1 MNQLIKIL
9 PYWLSTYTF
18 EVYVI
23 FKQAFKK
30 FTPYL
35 IHLFPKNENKTL
47 HYYGKERK
55 KNLSKKEEK
64 ERKEASFTIQKKLCT
79 DFF

>member
-1 MNQLIKIL
+1 MASNSI
-9 PYWLSTYTF
+9 YTF
-18 EVYVI
+18 EVNVI

-35 IHLFPKNENKTL
+35 IHLIPKNENKTL

-55 KNLSKKEEK
+55 KNLTKK
-64 ERKEASFTIQKKLCT
+64 ERKDASFTIQKKL
-79 DFF
+79 